1 MKRYL
6 RNKLTPK
13 RVEMLL
19 AIKYNGNLLEAT
31 NTIIMPEE
39 IEVPNDSESSEETD
53 EEEKVEFVIP
63 EPYESEEM
71 Q

>member
-1 MKRYL
+1 
-6 RNKLTPK
+6 
-13 RVEMLL
+13 
-19 AIKYNGNLLEAT
+19 
-31 NTIIMPEE
+31 MPEE

-53 EEEKVEFVIP
+53 EEEEEFVIP

>member
-31 NTIIMPEE
+31 NTIVMPEE

-63 EPYESEEM
+63 EPGLPPVRF
-71 Q
+71 

>member
-13 RVEMLL
+13 HVEMLL

>member
-31 NTIIMPEE
+31 NTIVMPEE
-39 IEVPNDSESSEETD
+39 IEVSNDSESSEETD

-63 EPYESEEM
+63 KPYESEEI

>member
-1 MKRYL
+1 
-6 RNKLTPK
+6 
-13 RVEMLL
+13 MLL

-31 NTIIMPEE
+31 NTIVMPEE
-39 IEVPNDSESSEETD
+39 IEVSNDSESSEETD

-63 EPYESEEM
+63 KPYESEEI

>member
-1 MKRYL
+1 MLVNYA
-6 RNKLTPK
+6 PK
-13 RVEMLL
+13 MF
-19 AIKYNGNLLEAT
+19 LLEAT
-31 NTIIMPEE
+31 NTIIIPEE

-53 EEEKVEFVIP
+53 EEEEIEFVIP

>member
-6 RNKLTPK
+6 PNKLTPR

-31 NTIIMPEE
+31 NIIIMPEE
-39 IEVPNDSESSEETD
+39 IEVPNDSESSGETD
-53 EEEKVEFVIP
+53 EEEVEFVIQ